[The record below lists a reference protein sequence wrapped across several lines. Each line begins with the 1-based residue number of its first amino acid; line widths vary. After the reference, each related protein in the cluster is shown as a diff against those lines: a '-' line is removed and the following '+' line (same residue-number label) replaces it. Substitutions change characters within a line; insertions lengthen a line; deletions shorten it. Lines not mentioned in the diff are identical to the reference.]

1 LSSAHDDDRRD
12 DSTLLTAIRA
22 GDVSAL
28 ETLLARYW
36 SPLTMFVARMTGS
49 DEAAEDA
56 VQEAFCRLWERRR
69 SWRGEG
75 SVSGLLFRLARNIAI
90 SAHRHVRAEERAASA
105 AGESL
110 STYHELPEMPDEELR
125 TALDRAIGLLPARR
139 REVFLLR
146 VVHDLSYK
154 EIASIMGTSTQTVA
168 NQLSHALA
176 SLRQALVAT
185 AERRRPSSPTL
196 RA

>member
-1 LSSAHDDDRRD
+1 MPAPHDGPPDNVLLERLS
-12 DSTLLTAIRA
+12 A
-22 GDVSAL
+22 GDVAAL
-28 ETLLARYW
+28 EALLARYW

-49 DEAAEDA
+49 AEAAEDA
-56 VQEAFCRLWERRR
+56 VQEAFCRLWDRRR

-75 SVSGLLFRLARNIAI
+75 SVSALLFRLARNNAI
-90 SAHRHVRAEERAASA
+90 SAHRHQLAEERVASVA
-105 AGESL
+105 VERSPA
-110 STYHELPEMPDEELR
+110 YHELPEKPDEEHR
-125 TALDRAIGLLPARR
+125 IALDRAIALLSPRR

-154 EIASIMGTSTQTVA
+154 EIAAIMGTSTQTVA

-196 RA
+196 PA

>member
-1 LSSAHDDDRRD
+1 MPASHDRLPDKELLEQLS
-12 DSTLLTAIRA
+12 A
-22 GDVSAL
+22 GEVAAL

-69 SWRGEG
+69 SWRREG

-125 TALDRAIGLLPARR
+125 AALEHAIALLPPRR

-168 NQLSHALA
+168 NQLSHALG